1 MQYHIT
7 HRTTYQYTEPVSVCH
22 NLVRLAPRQM
32 SGQRSRDYEL
42 QVLPEPVTRT
52 RRFDYFG
59 NQVDYFTIQ
68 EAHRELVI
76 ATTSLVDV
84 SPALAPTTNP
94 NWEQVLEQLGADRSA
109 QGLEAYHMSLPTERT
124 TNLDALREYT
134 AESFGKRRPIGEAI
148 EDLVGRIH
156 ADFVFDPFATT
167 VHASTVDLLSLRRG
181 VCQDFAHFAIGC
193 VRAMGLAAR
202 YVSGYVRTDPP
213 PGAPRLVG
221 ADASHAWFAVYT
233 GPDGWMDFDP
243 TNNLRVGTNHI
254 TVAWGRDY
262 ADICPIQ
269 GIFVGGGQHSMYVGV
284 DVVPADAS
292 EQPMS
297 NTY

>member
-1 MQYHIT
+1 MRYQIT

-32 SGQRSRDYEL
+32 PGQDSRDYEL
-42 QVLPEPVTRT
+42 QVLPEPVTRS
-52 RRFDYFG
+52 RRSDYFG

-76 ATTSLVDV
+76 STTSLVDV
-84 SPALAPTTNP
+84 WPRRTAATNP
-94 NWEQVLEQLGADRSA
+94 SWERVLEQLGADRSA

-124 TNLDALREYT
+124 ANLEALRKYA
-134 AESFGKRRPIGEAI
+134 AESFARQRPIRDAAE
-148 EDLVGRIH
+148 ELVARIH
-156 ADFVFDPFATT
+156 ADFVFDPLATT

-213 PGAPRLVG
+213 AGSPRLVG
-221 ADASHAWFAVYT
+221 ADASHAWLAVYAGT
-233 GPDGWMDFDP
+233 DGWIDFDP
-243 TNNLRVGTNHI
+243 TNDLQVGADHV

-269 GIFVGGGQHSMYVGV
+269 GVFVGGGQHSMHVGV
-284 DVVPADAS
+284 DVVPIESDRAGAS
-292 EQPMS
+292 PGL
-297 NTY
+297 